1 MWRGRRVSFD
11 LPPVTATVLILFV
24 WLSSPLLLASLL
36 CAAILHELGH
46 LTVLRLF
53 GGRVSHLSIS
63 PFGAK
68 LTVANGQCLSYGAEI
83 LSTLAGPAVNLA
95 FALILS
101 LLGARW
107 DEAYVFAGAQLVLGL
122 FNLIPARPLDGG
134 RILWLV
140 IAWITEP
147 FTADR
152 VVFFTSVLFA
162 AALLI
167 LGAAVL
173 IRTGK
178 SPFLLLAAF
187 GVLAAVLREKGLV
200 KRPPAR

>member
-1 MWRGRRVSFD
+1 MK
-11 LPPVTATVLILFV
+11 
-24 WLSSPLLLASLL
+24 LSSEEIKRYNRQIILPNFGEEAQTKLKAAKVLVVGIGGLGSVASLYL
-36 CAAILHELGH
+36 TAAGFG
-46 LTVLRLF
+46 TVGIMVDVARE
-53 GGRVSHLSIS
+53 GVSYLVQI
-63 PFGAK
+63 A
-68 LTVANGQCLSYGAEI
+68 C
-83 LSTLAGPAVNLA
+83 
-95 FALILS
+95 ILS
-101 LLGARW
+101 LS
-107 DEAYVFAGAQLVLGL
+107 LGL